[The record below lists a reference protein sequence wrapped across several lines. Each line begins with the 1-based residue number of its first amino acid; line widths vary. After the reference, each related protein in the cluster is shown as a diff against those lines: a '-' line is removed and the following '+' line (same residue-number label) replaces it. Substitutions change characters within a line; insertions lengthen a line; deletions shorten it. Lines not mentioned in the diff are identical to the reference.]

1 MNLETLWLA
10 YQSNLKAFLHKNV
23 SNPNDVEDLL
33 QEILIKTHQNL
44 GQLKDS
50 KKVKSWL
57 FQIANHTI
65 IDFYR
70 KRGNA
75 QDPVESE
82 LWYTQAEKEVFEQ
95 LSQCI
100 LPFINGLSDD
110 EASLLRAIEIEGI
123 SQKAYAAQQGIKYS
137 TLKSRVNKSRQNLY
151 HLFNACCEL
160 PVNGSGQLVDFIARS
175 KSCSNC

>member
-75 QDPVESE
+75 QD
-82 LWYTQAEKEVFEQ
+82 
-95 LSQCI
+95 
-100 LPFINGLSDD
+100 
-110 EASLLRAIEIEGI
+110 
-123 SQKAYAAQQGIKYS
+123 
-137 TLKSRVNKSRQNLY
+137 
-151 HLFNACCEL
+151 
-160 PVNGSGQLVDFIARS
+160 
-175 KSCSNC
+175 